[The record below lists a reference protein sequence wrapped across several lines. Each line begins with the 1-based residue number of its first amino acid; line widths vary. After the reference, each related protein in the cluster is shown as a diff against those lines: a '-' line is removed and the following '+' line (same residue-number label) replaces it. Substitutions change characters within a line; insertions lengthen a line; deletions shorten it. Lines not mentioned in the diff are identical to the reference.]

1 MRASIPRA
9 LNSVVT
15 EAAAQGL
22 AAPLASVAPIPKGE
36 YARRRRNLMGLMEP
50 NSIAIV
56 TGASLATRSRDTEYR
71 FRQDSDFHYLTAFPE
86 PDAVAV
92 LLPGRAHGE
101 YVLFCHEKDPVEELW
116 NGERVGAEAACER
129 FGADDAFPLADI
141 DDILPGLI
149 EGRGRVYY
157 SMGRS
162 RDFDTRIMAWVNSIR
177 SKVAA
182 GAVPPG
188 EFTDLDH
195 LLHEMRLFKSAAE
208 VRQMRQAGA
217 ISVQAHR
224 RAMRQC
230 RPGMLE
236 YQLEAELLHEFAR
249 HGAREAAYP
258 SIVAGGENAC
268 TMHYIDNREKLRK
281 GDLVLIDAGCEFRG
295 YASDITRTF
304 PIGGKFNRRQRAIYD
319 IVLAA
324 QEAAF
329 EQLAP
334 GLPWNASHDA
344 SVAVITQGL
353 VDIGLLEG
361 DVDTLI
367 KEEAYRAYYMHRV
380 GHWLGLDVHDVGD
393 YRPGGEWRELEP
405 GMALTVEPG
414 IYVSPT
420 DTSVPAPW
428 RGIGIRIEDD
438 VVITDDGYELLTS
451 GLPRTADEIE
461 AWMQ

>member
-1 MRASIPRA
+1 M
-9 LNSVVT
+9 T
-15 EAAAQGL
+15 EAQPKAGRILSQR
-22 AAPLASVAPIPKGE
+22 VAPVPRGE
-36 YARRRRNLMGLMEP
+36 FARRRRQLMSMLEE

-56 TGASLATRSRDTEYR
+56 TASSLLTRSRDTEFP
-71 FRQDSDFHYLTAFPE
+71 FRQDSDFYYLTAFPE
-86 PDAVAV
+86 PDVVAV
-92 LLPGRAHGE
+92 FLPGRLHGE
-101 YVLFCHEKDPVEELW
+101 FVLFCHEKNPEEELW
-116 NGERVGAEAACER
+116 HGEQVGTEAACAR
-129 FGADDAFPLADI
+129 YGADDAFPLSDI

-162 RDFDTRIMAWVNSIR
+162 RDFDARVMAWVNSIR

-195 LLHEMRLFKSAAE
+195 LLHEQRLFKSAAE
-208 VRQMRQAGA
+208 LRQMRQAAA

-230 RPGMLE
+230 RPGLYE

-258 SIVAGGENAC
+258 SIVAGGANAC
-268 TMHYIDNREKLRK
+268 TMHYIRNEQRLKR
-281 GDLVLIDAGCEFRG
+281 GDLVLIDAGCEYRG

-304 PIGGKFNRRQRAIYD
+304 PVSGRFSKRQRALYELT
-319 IVLAA
+319 LAA

-329 EQLAP
+329 AMLAP
-334 GLPWNASHDA
+334 GRDWNAAHAA
-344 SVAVITQGL
+344 SVDVITRGL
-353 VDIGLLEG
+353 VDLGLLRGNVSRLIREG
-361 DVDTLI
+361 
-367 KEEAYRAYYMHRV
+367 AYRPFYMHRV
-380 GHWLGLDVHDVGD
+380 GHWLGLDVHDVGE

-405 GMALTVEPG
+405 GMVLTVEPG
-414 IYVSPT
+414 IYVAP
-420 DTSVPAPW
+420 DNMKVAKPW

-438 VVITDDGYELLTS
+438 VLITDDGYELLS
-451 GLPRTADEIE
+451 AGLPRSCDEIE
-461 AWMQ
+461 AWMH